1 LFEHTVSLLKLGLDD
16 QAEVIKTAGMTYK
29 DLVALNTSVSEN
41 MWKKALEA
49 STVAEKAGINLSWY
63 SLLRSPKSLQQKY
76 SYGYWLQF
84 YIYRD
89 LMELGVRKQNQEFLN
104 NLDKAYF
111 SGNWK
116 LVGKL

>member
-1 LFEHTVSLLKLGLDD
+1 
-16 QAEVIKTAGMTYK
+16 
-29 DLVALNTSVSEN
+29 
-41 MWKKALEA
+41 MWKTALEA
-49 STVAEKAGINLSWY
+49 SAVAEKAGINLSWY

-76 SYGYWLQF
+76 SNGYWLQF

-104 NLDKAYF
+104 SLDKAYF

-116 LVGKL
+116 LIGKL